1 MLYATNLW
9 LYMDN
14 PVHIYIHKTFVWV
27 WY

>member
-27 WY
+27 